1 MLAKKE
7 REAKRKEFWLRALQ
21 RRERSGL
28 TVAAFCQKEGF
39 KESAYYYWRREITR
53 GNKDHGASRSRSP
66 SSGRTR
72 LAQVRLVNDREP
84 TSIEIVA
91 QNGLV
96 VRVGE
101 SATTE
106 HVRRILSLV
115 NEIG

>member
-1 MLAKKE
+1 
-7 REAKRKEFWLRALQ
+7 
-21 RRERSGL
+21 
-28 TVAAFCQKEGF
+28 
-39 KESAYYYWRREITR
+39 
-53 GNKDHGASRSRSP
+53 
-66 SSGRTR
+66 
-72 LAQVRLVNDREP
+72 LVNDREP

>member
-21 RRERSGL
+21 RREKSEL
-28 TVAAFCQKEGF
+28 TVVAFCQREGL
-39 KESAYYYWRREITR
+39 KKSAYYYWRREITR
-53 GNKDHGASRSRSP
+53 RHEDHGASRSRSP
-66 SSGRTR
+66 SSGKTQ
-72 LAQVRLVNDREP
+72 LAQVRLVNDCEP